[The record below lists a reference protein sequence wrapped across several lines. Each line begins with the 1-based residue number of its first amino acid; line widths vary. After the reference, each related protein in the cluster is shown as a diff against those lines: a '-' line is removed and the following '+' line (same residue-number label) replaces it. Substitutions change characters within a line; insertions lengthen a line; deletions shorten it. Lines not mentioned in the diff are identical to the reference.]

1 MRKSLSG
8 ILLQS
13 LLFLAA
19 RFGISSPIEADEYN
33 RGSTRIDES
42 DIQPYDRSDREMM
55 NPDNTYSSPEN
66 VKAPKEKATE
76 DSDSYQRP
84 SQKPHRFG
92 SGTSSEFYL
101 FRKGR

>member
-13 LLFLAA
+13 LLFLASL
-19 RFGISSPIEADEYN
+19 FGISSTVEADGYV
-33 RGSTRIDES
+33 RGSTRQDAT
-42 DIQPYDRSDREMM
+42 DIQPYDRSDREVM

-66 VKAPKEKATE
+66 VTAPEEKATE

-84 SQKPHRFG
+84 SQRPHRFG
-92 SGTSSEFYL
+92 SGNSSEFYL
-101 FRKGR
+101 FR